1 MCIIGTLVS
10 IWCKQYRPF
19 GWHTNSRMECL
30 SPHTHFCVCVE
41 SNIQFCW
48 FKTTDNATNVEY
60 FEFEHTFPSTINNNM
75 CHHCGMQERFFISRI
90 AFLIDNQFVFF
101 CLVCLFLF
109 CLCESV
115 TLECFVAIQ
124 FKCTILLTCEKK
136 PKLILMCAQS
146 FSRCIIGRHTKFPS
160 KCHFHF
166 HSN

>member
-1 MCIIGTLVS
+1 
-10 IWCKQYRPF
+10 
-19 GWHTNSRMECL
+19 MECL
-30 SPHTHFCVCVE
+30 SPHTHFVCVCVSRVIFSFVDSRRQTMPPM
-41 SNIQFCW
+41 SNTLDLNTHFHQQLI
-48 FKTTDNATNVEY
+48 
-60 FEFEHTFPSTINNNM
+60 IM